1 MTNKFLSILIIE
13 SDDKKAESIINS
25 ILGNG
30 NNPIRANSLQEG
42 LKIISEKSIG
52 LILINLED
60 FSSQIKLFVHQVK
73 LIYNF
78 RAPWIIGYVSDEG
91 KIDRS
96 FFNLNLSDVWLT
108 GSFQFIREKI
118 ENWKNI
124 YFEKSRIS
132 NFLKHLYPENI
143 LASFFEQKYPDPI
156 KIESAV
162 VMFMDIVEFS
172 YKTKELKPS
181 RVARKLTKYF
191 NRFDEIIKRFHLEKI
206 KTIGDAYMVT
216 AGVTENKP
224 FPQMRM
230 CFAALEIQSF
240 MEVQKSVDKAFNRD
254 FWEIRIGIHAGPLV
268 AGVIGKTKFHFD
280 IWGDT
285 VNIAARTEKASRA
298 NTILL
303 TEAIL
308 SSVEDYLV
316 VHKDKSINIA
326 KRGGI
331 VDLFELRG
339 LSSRVQKT
347 DCFLK
352 MEIEVIEFKSARNFI
367 IQQLKSIIPETCFYH
382 SLSHSLDVEKAV
394 VRFSNCEGLSQHEKK
409 LLRIAAL
416 LHDIGFAV
424 RYETNEKLALQ
435 FADLHLPEF
444 GFQKEDIE
452 IIKNCILATELEGI
466 PKNKMAQ
473 VLCDADLDYLGREDY
488 YDLVD
493 KLREELKIQGQYYT
507 DSEWIQFQLNYL
519 ENKHQY
525 FTKSA
530 IQIRGFYKEKR
541 IFELKKK
548 LRLLLENQ
556 ID

>member
-13 SDDKKAESIINS
+13 SDDEKAESLINS
-25 ILGNG
+25 ILGND
-30 NNPIRANSLQEG
+30 NNPIRVNSLKEG
-42 LKIISEKSIG
+42 LNIISEKSIG
-52 LILINLED
+52 LVLVNLED
-60 FSSQIKLFVHQVK
+60 FSSEVKLFVHQLK
-73 LIYNF
+73 LKYNF
-78 RAPWIIGYVSDEG
+78 QAPWIIGYVSDEG

-191 NRFDEIIKRFHLEKI
+191 NRFDEIIKRYHLEKI

-224 FPQMRM
+224 YPQMRM
-230 CFAALEIQSF
+230 CFAAIEIQSF
-240 MEVQKSVDKAFNRD
+240 MEIQKSVDKAFNRD
-254 FWEIRIGIHAGPLV
+254 FWEIRIGIHAGPIV

-303 TEAIL
+303 TESVF
-308 SSVEDYLV
+308 SSVEDSFLV
-316 VHKDKSINIA
+316 QKDKSLNIA
-326 KRGGI
+326 KRGGM
-331 VDLFELRG
+331 VHLYELKG
-339 LSSRVQKT
+339 LSSSVKKA
-347 DCFLK
+347 DCLLK
-352 MEIEVIEFKSARNFI
+352 MDLEVFEFKSARNFI
-367 IQQLKSIIPETCFYH
+367 IQQLKSILPESCFYH

-394 VRFSNCEGLSQHEKK
+394 IRFSNCEGLSQHEKK

-424 RYETNEKLALQ
+424 RHETNEKLALQ

-452 IIKNCILATELEGI
+452 IIKNCILATELNEI
-466 PKNKMAQ
+466 PENKMAQ

-488 YDLVD
+488 YELVD
-493 KLREELKIQGQYYT
+493 KLKQELKNFGHVYNEKEWIIFQLNFLEKKHQYYT
-507 DSEWIQFQLNYL
+507 L
-519 ENKHQY
+519 
-525 FTKSA
+525 SA
-530 IQIRGFYKEKR
+530 VQIRGYYKQKR
-541 IFELKKK
+541 ISELKKK
-548 LRLLLENQ
+548 LSLITHL
-556 ID
+556 